1 MTLTGFLVIFVKKI
15 QLLKGPIHLIPN
27 LHKNRVSNTNQL
39 QLGDQNENGS
49 RAIQQQ
55 TFDEFLA
62 NETVKATVN
71 HKNDQSQFVNSLQ
84 HGDNLISIVLV
95 FILIGILCL
104 YMFAMY
110 FAQLYELVTAQ
121 NYPRHGYAF
130 QSSISVLLPTLYFL
144 FNPRHFMIAVKRLL
158 QRFQ

>member
-49 RAIQQQ
+49 RDIQQ

-62 NETVKATVN
+62 HETVKATVS

-110 FAQLYELVTAQ
+110 FAQLYALVRAQ

-130 QSSISVLLPTLYFL
+130 QSLISVLLPTLYFL

>member
-49 RAIQQQ
+49 RDIQQ
-55 TFDEFLA
+55 TFDEFLVSE
-62 NETVKATVN
+62 NVKSTVN
-71 HKNDQSQFVNSLQ
+71 HKNDQSQFVHSLQ
-84 HGDNLISIVLV
+84 HGYNLISIILV
-95 FILIGILCL
+95 FILLGILCP

-121 NYPRHGYAF
+121 NSLRHGYAF
-130 QSSISVLLPTLYFL
+130 QSLILC
-144 FNPRHFMIAVKRLL
+144 MI
-158 QRFQ
+158 

>member
-49 RAIQQQ
+49 RDIQQ
-55 TFDEFLA
+55 TFDEFLTH
-62 NETVKATVN
+62 ESIKATVS

-84 HGDNLISIVLV
+84 HGDNLITIVLV

-144 FNPRHFMIAVKRLL
+144 FNPRHFMIAVKELL
-158 QRFQ
+158 QIFR